1 MEKYAY
7 PEVFVQGVASS
18 PLILKRKNEYILV
31 TEPPTEKEYD
41 EIYGHIIY
49 ENVLDLALNLVKPE
63 ITRELIVIEEFT
75 GKNEMRGLIIPAST
89 KPCLIEVKGASPYV
103 FFKEGDEVKEGD
115 KLAYVI
121 TRKGEVRVIRSPCEG
136 IIILNINITWEKP
149 EKYIMVVVGKDEL
162 RQITIRKGTR
172 GSI

>member
-7 PEVFVQGVASS
+7 PEVFVRGITYS

-31 TEPPTEKEYD
+31 AELPTEEEYD

-49 ENVLDLALNLVKPE
+49 ENVLDLALDLVKPE
-63 ITRELIVIEEFT
+63 ITKELIVIKEFT
-75 GKNEMRGLIIPAST
+75 GKDEMKGLIIPEGI

-103 FFKEGDEVKEGD
+103 FYNEGDEIREGD
-115 KLAYVI
+115 KLAYVV
-121 TRKGEVRVIRSPCEG
+121 TRKEEVRVIRSPCEG
-136 IIILNINITWEKP
+136 IVVLNINITWEKP

-162 RQITIRKGTR
+162 RQITIRKGT
-172 GSI
+172 

>member
-7 PEVFVQGVASS
+7 PEVFVQGIASS

-31 TEPPTEKEYD
+31 TEQPTDEEEYD

-49 ENVLDLALNLVKPE
+49 ENVLDLVLDLIKPE
-63 ITRELIVIEEFT
+63 ITRELIVIKEFT
-75 GKNEMRGLIIPAST
+75 GKDEMKALLIPKGI
-89 KPCLIEVKGASPYV
+89 KPCLIEIKGASPYV
-103 FFKEGDEVKEGD
+103 FYNEGDEIKEGD
-115 KLAYVI
+115 KLAYVV

-136 IIILNINITWEKP
+136 IVVLNINITWEKP

-162 RQITIRKGTR
+162 RQIIIRKST
-172 GSI
+172 